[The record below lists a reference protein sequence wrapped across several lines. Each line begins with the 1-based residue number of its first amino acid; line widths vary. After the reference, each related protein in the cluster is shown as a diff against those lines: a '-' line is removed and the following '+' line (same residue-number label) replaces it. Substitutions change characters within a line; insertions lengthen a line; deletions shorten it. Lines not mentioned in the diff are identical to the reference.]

1 MDFLE
6 SLKTKF
12 LEERNY
18 NKAIS
23 AGFKPLDKK
32 QYNNYNKFRPNGPKQ
47 IFCYLPYNSL
57 TFSFGGSVYVCSYN
71 RDISLGKY
79 PQNSI
84 KEIWEGEKA
93 KKLREHMSH
102 NDLEY
107 GCRHCKFFFDKGKFS
122 NIRPLVFDKYYE
134 HTNADYPRV
143 FEFEIDNK
151 CNLECQMCRGEVSS
165 SIRKNRDKLPP
176 LKTPYDDNF
185 VKQLEEYIPT
195 LKEAKFYGGEPFM
208 IPIYRKIWKSVKE
221 LNPKLDMFA
230 ITNGSLWN
238 NEIETLINE
247 LNFDIAISID
257 ALDKEIL
264 EKIRKNV
271 HKETL
276 IENIHRFNEVCLR
289 KKRNLSLSFTIQ
301 KDNWT
306 QLPKHIEF
314 CNSIDAYAY
323 ISYLENPKE
332 FSILELPKKEIE
344 DIRNWMENFS
354 FPSSNNKEKYNKRC
368 FEDYKNYLDAYLK
381 NINEP
386 RYDDYEFIPEWAKDE
401 GKKIFYKENHIIV
414 QSNASKEL
422 LLETYNEYIK
432 NHKIPEKYSPD
443 ELLKKLDRIIIRFTA
458 EEQKKIYGMILKSDV
473 INTFESLYTRSE
485 EDLYITTKNNL
496 SLIIIEEE

>member
-1 MDFLE
+1 MHFLE

-12 LEERNY
+12 LEERNH
-18 NKAIS
+18 NRAIA

-32 QYNNYNKFRPNGPKQ
+32 QYSNYNKFRPNGPKQ

-57 TFSFGGSVYVCSYN
+57 TFSFGGRVYVCSYN
-71 RDISLGKY
+71 RDITLGKY

-122 NIRPLVFDKYYE
+122 NIRPLVFDKYYQ

-143 FEFEIDNK
+143 LEFEIDNK
-151 CNLECQMCRGEVSS
+151 CNLECQMCNGEVSS
-165 SIRKNRDKLPP
+165 SVRKNRDKLPP
-176 LKTPYDDNF
+176 LKTPYDDDF

-195 LKEAKFYGGEPFM
+195 LQEAKFYGGEPFM

-238 NEIETLINE
+238 NEIETLVNE

-306 QLPKHIEF
+306 QLPKHVEF

-332 FSILELPKKEIE
+332 FSILELPQNEIE
-344 DIRNWMENFS
+344 KIRSWMENFS
-354 FPSSNNKEKYNKRC
+354 FPSSNTKEKYNKRC

-386 RYDDYEFIPEWAKDE
+386 RYDDYEFIPEEHFTKAQLEEKIDPYFYVDKDVTVE
-401 GKKIFYKENHIIV
+401 TLLNKINSQEDD
-414 QSNASKEL
+414 S
-422 LLETYNEYIK
+422 
-432 NHKIPEKYSPD
+432 
-443 ELLKKLDRIIIRFTA
+443 LKKFNINEI
-458 EEQKKIYGMILKSDV
+458 EKKLIGIS
-473 INTFESLYTRSE
+473 NSLSE
-485 EDLYITTKNNL
+485 EDMMKFAGMINEG
-496 SLIIIEEE
+496 SLIETLENLNKFEEEEIIKISKENFPMVVFRNK